1 MAQQFPKYG
10 LYAYGEGEG
19 KHLER
24 LQWKHHTLC
33 KLCCILLAKG
43 YTGLPR
49 LKAEKFSGIPVLFIP
64 GNSGS
69 HKQVL
74 LKTRSI
80 FPMCLICTCH
90 ISLYRI
96 PWINRLQWQ
105 NIDILLKGEISG
117 KCGIEDGNQKV
128 GIQGEHWA
136 EGLEELSF
144 DIFLH
149 SQVHFDY
156 FSVDFDEE
164 HSAFYGGVLNDQVH
178 YRLLQLHN
186 MVAFIHCRMWMLLFA
201 PSKVEFVS
209 EAVSKILSLYKGKQG
224 TPTR

>member
-1 MAQQFPKYG
+1 MIYSE
-10 LYAYGEGEG
+10 LVHYN
-19 KHLER
+19 
-24 LQWKHHTLC
+24 LQKRN
-33 KLCCILLAKG
+33 I
-43 YTGLPR
+43 
-49 LKAEKFSGIPVLFIP
+49 
-64 GNSGS
+64 N
-69 HKQVL
+69 
-74 LKTRSI
+74 
-80 FPMCLICTCH
+80 
-90 ISLYRI
+90 ISS
-96 PWINRLQWQ
+96 
-105 NIDILLKGEISG
+105 GEISG

-128 GIQGEHWA
+128 RIQGEHWA
-136 EGLEELSF
+136 ERLEELRF
-144 DIFLH
+144 DIFLC